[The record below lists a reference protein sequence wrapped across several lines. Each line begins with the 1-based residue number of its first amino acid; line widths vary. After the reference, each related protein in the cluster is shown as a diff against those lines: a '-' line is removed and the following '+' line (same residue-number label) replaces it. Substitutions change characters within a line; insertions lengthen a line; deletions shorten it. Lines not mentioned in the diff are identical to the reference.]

1 MSLEGE
7 GALIREAS
15 TGRASDGEQAFVIIL
30 ERPQVKP
37 ARILLVLDSSP
48 SVDGASIYHAKTA
61 LATLARLARAQ
72 GSSVGSA
79 AFCGKFHM
87 LEGDDPAEALLEA
100 KVCPGTNIGGL
111 LQALEGLANDYDVAV
126 VATDANPTV
135 GPKKAGKLA
144 RIAERLG
151 GTGLRVV
158 FLPVGRDVNYEVL
171 EAVPGASKAAATP
184 ILGDPWEAAAHALVA
199 AGLSRRVVMEV
210 ALGHP
215 SWVEV
220 EAPGARRGREGW
232 THIPAARFALEHVPL
247 PVILRASRR
256 QGETVGVPVALH
268 ILKPQEE
275 GGGFGSEWRLVGTL
289 EALL

>member
-1 MSLEGE
+1 MSLESE

-15 TGRASDGEQAFVIIL
+15 TSQAGDGEQAFIIIL

-37 ARILLVLDSSP
+37 VRILLVLDTSP
-48 SVDGASIYHAKTA
+48 SVDGAPIYHAKTT
-61 LATLARLARAQ
+61 LAALARLARAQ

-79 AFCGKFHM
+79 AFCGRFHM
-87 LEGDDPAEALLEA
+87 LEGDNPVEALLEA

-111 LQALEGLANDYDVAV
+111 LQALEGLANNYDVAV

-135 GPKKAGKLA
+135 GPKKTVKLA
-144 RIAERLG
+144 RIAERLD

-158 FLPVGRDVNYEVL
+158 FLPIGRNINREVL
-171 EAVPGASKAAATP
+171 EAISNASNAIATP
-184 ILGDPWEAAAHALVA
+184 VLGDPWEAAAHALVA
-199 AGLSRRVVMEV
+199 AGLSIRVIMEV

-232 THIPAARFALEHVPL
+232 THIPAARFALESVPL

-268 ILKPQEE
+268 ILKHKDGE
-275 GGGFGSEWRLVGTL
+275 GPGSEWRLVGAL